1 LIREKK
7 LISAFICVMDY
18 ASTVLQLVSVVVEHR
33 KHKWIG
39 HILRHEDLS
48 TILYG
53 EKVTGLGLP
62 RTEGKYD

>member
-1 LIREKK
+1 
-7 LISAFICVMDY
+7 MDY